1 MVVLATK
8 LYVQGDARERS
19 LDALRS
25 LVGNE
30 IEDLDVEYTVGV
42 RRDDFAVVTIE
53 GEDEVIARN
62 LLREEFGEITPDF
75 EPGETY
81 VGTLESWGEEGI
93 TLDAGEDVRIP
104 ASELG
109 LGQGTPIQI
118 VERFGLVQHMPLTF
132 VYGGEVAV
140 ADGDADADA
149 DAEGDAES
157 DTDTDANSKTIVSSD
172 AETEERPHRL
182 ADEERDRLY
191 EWTRGAGRVNV
202 NSATRGEVR
211 ATVNRAGHARDIV
224 TVERLGLLEQSIICK
239 DETDPPG
246 LLAAIGDYLPAEIR
260 CVIP

>member
-8 LYVQGDARERS
+8 VYVQGDARERS

-30 IEDLDVEYTVGV
+30 IEELDVEYTVGV
-42 RRDDFAVVTIE
+42 RRDEFAVVTIE
-53 GEDEVIARN
+53 GDDEVVARN

-75 EPGETY
+75 EAGESY
-81 VGTLESWGEEGI
+81 VGTLESWDGDGFV
-93 TLDAGEDVRIP
+93 LDAGEDVRVP

-109 LGQGTPIQI
+109 LGRGTPVQI

-132 VYGGEVAV
+132 VYGG
-140 ADGDADADA
+140 DLDD
-149 DAEGDAES
+149 
-157 DTDTDANSKTIVSSD
+157 
-172 AETEERPHRL
+172 ETGEERPHRL
-182 ADEERDRLY
+182 ADAGRDRLY
-191 EWTRGAGRVNV
+191 DWTRGAGRVNV

-224 TVERLGLLEQSIICK
+224 TVERLGLLEQSIVCK

-246 LLAAIGDYLPAEIR
+246 LLAAVGDYLPAEIR